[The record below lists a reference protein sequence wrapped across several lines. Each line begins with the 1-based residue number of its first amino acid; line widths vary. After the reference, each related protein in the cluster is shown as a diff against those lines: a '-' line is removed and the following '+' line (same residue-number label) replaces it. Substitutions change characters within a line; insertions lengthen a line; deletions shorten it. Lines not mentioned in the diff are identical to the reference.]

1 MPDDTEV
8 ATLRTRLEA
17 IIKEAKGAEAQ
28 AATARRCVQAARLL
42 LAEESKATALE
53 QTATAARQHVP
64 SSLSSA
70 SSPATAPPLVPT
82 VSSTYEDTVVVGLH
96 LQAAAVL
103 NVRQLVNIILNSST
117 NYACWHDL
125 MEQALQRYAL
135 LEHVTDD
142 APSTDPG
149 WIRMDSVVL
158 NWISNSISMDL
169 HQVVRG
175 HGCTTRHLWLAIKNQ
190 FLGNR
195 EHRTL
200 HLDAAFRTFVQGD
213 LSINEYYRKFK
224 AMADGLAD
232 LGAPVDDWILVLNN
246 HRGLN
251 QRFEHVGSIIRRYSP
266 FSNFPKVQDDLL
278 LEELHMDSTGPPAA
292 PTALY
297 TNIASRRPSHRL
309 PCRLARLMTTTAAPV
324 ATSPSI
330 TTKTA
335 IAVMIAAT
343 TVRTAPV
350 AGAVVVLLARPPPPL
365 VPTAGP
371 THRDQPTTTRGRG
384 T

>member
-8 ATLRTRLEA
+8 ATLRARLEA
-17 IIKEAKGAEAQ
+17 IIKEAEGAEAQ

-42 LAEESKATALE
+42 LTEESKATALQ

-335 IAVMIAAT
+335 IAVMAAAT
-343 TVRTAPV
+343 TVRTAPA

-371 THRDQPTTTRGRG
+371 THRDQPTATRGRG